1 LADSKTER
9 ATPKRLEKA
18 RQDGDSGASS
28 YAAQAVAF
36 LVAIALVPSATVVAA
51 SRCSAWLE
59 AVLVR
64 VSLRPALV
72 AFDPSAIATT
82 IVGIVAPVLLATG
95 LTAAAVSVVQTGG
108 AVSAKKLAPD
118 LSRLDPIAGLRKLF
132 SSDRLVAVLRSL
144 LASSVVAYVGYRQLR
159 LHAPELSRVTGRLG
173 LVGGVATALAQT
185 VARDAALVGLAV
197 ALVDVAI
204 VRQSWMKRLMM
215 SPDEVKR
222 EHRESEGDPQMKAAR
237 ERGRREILASAS
249 LASIKNASVVV
260 VNPTHLA
267 CALKYKEDED
277 GAPVVLASGEGDL
290 AERIVRAAHDYGIP
304 IVRDVPLAHALRELE
319 IGDTIPEAL
328 YEAVAEILRAAWEED
343 RKGGHPEDGE
353 AGR

>member
-1 LADSKTER
+1 MADSKTER
-9 ATPKRLEKA
+9 PTRKRLEKA
-18 RQDGDSGASS
+18 RQEGDSGASA

-36 LVAIALVPSATVVAA
+36 LVAIALVPSAGVAAA

-59 AVLVR
+59 ETLVR
-64 VSLRPALV
+64 VAQRPAPV
-72 AFDPSAIATT
+72 TFDASALAAAVLA
-82 IVGIVAPVLLATG
+82 IVVPALLATG
-95 LTAAAVSVVQTGG
+95 LTAAVVSVVQTGG
-108 AVSAKKLAPD
+108 AVATKKLAPD
-118 LSRLDPIAGLRKLF
+118 LSRLDPIEGLKKLF
-132 SSDRLVAVLRSL
+132 SSDRFVAVVRSL
-144 LASSVVAYVGYRQLR
+144 LASSVVAYVGYRELR
-159 LHAPELSRVTGRLG
+159 VHALDLSRLAGRLD
-173 LVGGVATALAQT
+173 LVGGVAGSLAQT
-185 VARDAALVGLAV
+185 VARGAALVGLLV
-197 ALVDVAI
+197 AIVDVAI
-204 VRQSWMKRLMM
+204 VRRSWTKRLMM

-237 ERGRREILASAS
+237 ERGRRELLASAT

-328 YEAVAEILRAAWEED
+328 YEAVAEILRAAWEEE
-343 RKGGHPEDGE
+343 KKEFP
-353 AGR
+353 